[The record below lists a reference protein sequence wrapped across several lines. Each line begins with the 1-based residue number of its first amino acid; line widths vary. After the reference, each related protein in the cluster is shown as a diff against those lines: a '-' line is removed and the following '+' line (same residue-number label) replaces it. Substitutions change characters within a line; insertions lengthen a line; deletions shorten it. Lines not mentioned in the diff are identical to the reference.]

1 VQRLFQAVGD
11 FEMSAIPGQADRRV
25 ALVVSLIWPGTR
37 PQQNIDESDVPM
49 KCRTV
54 KGGRTSEI
62 RRMDI
67 GSAIEQGR
75 HAHGSVAEHGKMQ
88 WRETLVPGLGLEI
101 GASQMKEANDLP
113 PFRTFTRQARN
124 CDVQRGEATQKR
136 PAIDIRLV
144 L

>member
-1 VQRLFQAVGD
+1 MQRLFQAVGD

-25 ALVVSLIWPGTR
+25 ALVVSQIWPGTR
-37 PQQNIDESDVPM
+37 PQEDVDESGAPM

-75 HAHGSVAEHGKMQ
+75 HTPGAIAEHGKMQ
-88 WRETLVPGLGLEI
+88 WRETLVVGLGLEI
-101 GASQMKEANDLP
+101 GASPVKEANDLSL
-113 PFRTFTRQARN
+113 FRSVTRQARN
-124 CDVQRGEATQKR
+124 GDVQRGEATQKR